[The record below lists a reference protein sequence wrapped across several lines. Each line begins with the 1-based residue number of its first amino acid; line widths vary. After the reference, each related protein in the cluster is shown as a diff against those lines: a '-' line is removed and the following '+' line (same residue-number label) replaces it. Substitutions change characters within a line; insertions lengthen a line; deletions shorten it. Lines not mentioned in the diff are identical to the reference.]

1 MVRYIIN
8 ASALRKLEEELF
20 QPDTGRKAGLSFKLI
35 DINQA
40 IAEIAGC
47 LRGNQQ
53 FLKAIDAL
61 QIASAIHVG
70 GSPGN
75 EFPGSSTEVPLGLHG
90 QSEALRGLQYFSLT
104 FQCQAFLFRAVFL
117 PQLPTS
123 ISQLPAASSSPTPN
137 FDLRTSISELRGF
150 SPVRQAIVGHKGNRR
165 RLIQSRSE
173 LHLAWL

>member
-75 EFPGSSTEVPLGLHG
+75 EFPGSSTEVPSGLQR
-90 QSEALRGLQYFSLT
+90 QSEAIKQPGNGRLELGVGEILKRDIRVTSAFGFGLTVS
-104 FQCQAFLFRAVFL
+104 A
-117 PQLPTS
+117 
-123 ISQLPAASSSPTPN
+123 
-137 FDLRTSISELRGF
+137 
-150 SPVRQAIVGHKGNRR
+150 
-165 RLIQSRSE
+165 RSTVCRSG
-173 LHLAWL
+173 LLVP